1 MNTTSQ
7 TLIRGGAVAL
17 LFVSSIAM
25 AEVSESLR
33 GIIESVDG
41 QTLLVK
47 ARNGR
52 TTKVKLVNGRP
63 CLHIETSVIRGHQ
76 IRELRRYCYQT
87 ASKRH

>member
-52 TTKVKLVNGRP
+52 TTKVKLVNGARVFTLKP
-63 CLHIETSVIRGHQ
+63 
-76 IRELRRYCYQT
+76 
-87 ASKRH
+87 ASFADIMMSFDLTRI